1 MLITEC
7 DVVGTANDGRQ
18 AFEAARELNPGVVV
32 HDITMPV
39 LNGIEAARRL
49 KGAAVEARN
58 VFLTVHDDHQD
69 YSGKVMKEVKR
80 AT

>member
-1 MLITEC
+1 MRCGRNAQRWPPAVRSRE
-7 DVVGTANDGRQ
+7 GT
-18 AFEAARELNPGVVV
+18 NPGVVV